1 MLELGLKFTL
11 SYLLGSVLGSL
22 VVGKLHG
29 GIDIR
34 QIGSGNAGGT
44 NALRTQGKRFAFFVM
59 LIDVGKGIAAVLLI
73 PGLELPGI
81 GVDPDVDRGLLLY
94 AVAFASI
101 LGHVYPIWFDFKGG
115 KGGATAAGLLFV
127 LAPLQ
132 APIVI
137 AVWIAV
143 VYLTGFV
150 GLATMLA
157 TVSAATIFAIWRLP
171 EDHGLFV
178 FSLMVAGLVIFTHR
192 GNIVRMLRGTESRF
206 RRQASRQSP
215 TQ

>member
-22 VVGKLHG
+22 VVGKLRG
-29 GIDIR
+29 GVDIR
-34 QIGSGNAGGT
+34 TIGSGNAGGT
-44 NALRTQGKRFAFFVM
+44 NALRTQGKVFAFFVM
-59 LIDVGKGIAAVLLI
+59 LIDVGKGILAVLLI

-81 GVDPDVDRGLLLY
+81 GFDPSVDRSLLLY
-94 AVAFASI
+94 AVAFAAV

-132 APIVI
+132 APFVI
-137 AVWIAV
+137 AVWIAII
-143 VYLTGFV
+143 YFTGFV

-157 TVSAATIFAIWRLP
+157 TVSAAVFIAVWRLP
-171 EDHGLFV
+171 EDHGLFL
-178 FSLMVAGLVIFTHR
+178 FSLLVAGLVIFTHR
-192 GNIVRMLRGTESRF
+192 GNIVRMLRGTESSF
-206 RRQASRQSP
+206 RRGASQQDSNR
-215 TQ
+215 